1 MESYK
6 NTQSS
11 ETGERKRVPIV
22 EGLFTMPSSP
32 DERPQLIGSRCKA
45 CGEVFCPKRL
55 ICAHC
60 YEQDAEEISLS
71 GKGKLYTYTII
82 RAPVLGYQG
91 PIPFVVGQI
100 ELPEGL
106 TIQSI
111 LTGCEPERLEIG
123 MPMEITLGKL
133 EEDEAG
139 NEIVTYMFKPAV
151 Q

>member
-1 MESYK
+1 MESHK
-6 NTQSS
+6 NAPSS
-11 ETGERKRVPIV
+11 EAGERKRVPIV

-32 DERPQLIGSRCKA
+32 DERPQLIGSRCSV

-60 YEQDAEEISLS
+60 YEQDVGEIFLS
-71 GKGKLYTYTII
+71 GKGELYTYTVV

-91 PIPFVVGQI
+91 PIPFIVGEI

-106 TIQSI
+106 IIQSI
-111 LTGCEPERLEIG
+111 LTGCEPEGLEIG
-123 MPMEITLGKL
+123 MAMEITLGKL

-139 NEIVTYMFKPAV
+139 NEIVTYMFRPV
-151 Q
+151 F